1 MGARFGFAGGEG
13 AVAFDR
19 GMTDMQVAEREKEI
33 KTTTPSSDATGA
45 YQPSKFDT
53 LIYPSD
59 LEPENFYPECI
70 KFTVMKRVGLDLK
83 KTVDYVVDNIVPN
96 YESAEAIRKKAVS
109 DRLDNRKRLELESI
123 HGKGFSTEGRP
134 MPTET
139 VLESASALLN
149 DGFGGKISSGVTA
162 AGQTLGGAFNEGKAS
177 LAEQSKLRAQGCSIN
192 TLGSMYLNMP
202 NNIQFTENANW
213 NGEAMGWVGAIKDVG
228 FSGTVG
234 QGAVGS
240 IGNLVS
246 GTAGGAIGTILGKFG
261 VSGSNL
267 MLGSLVTALSQGD
280 KIQHGFDSLVSM
292 KSNPYM
298 EMLFQGVDF
307 RRFTFTFMLRPRSED
322 EVKQVAGIIK
332 MFRLHSRPSWNSGL
346 LNGGHGYMKY
356 PQEFHISFL
365 TLEKG
370 QFKFAPD
377 GSSSEHRYIQNTGIP
392 QIKPCVCTGVETNYT
407 PQSIWAAFRQ
417 GKPIATS
424 LAVSF
429 TETELVMAEDIVS
442 NY

>member
-1 MGARFGFAGGEG
+1 MGNSAM
-13 AVAFDR
+13 R
-19 GMTDMQVAEREKEI
+19 GLTPASDGQNHSFNDFTDMEVVEREKEV
-33 KTTTPSSDATGA
+33 KTATPSADAAGA

-53 LIYPSD
+53 LVYPLD

-83 KTVDYVVDNIVPN
+83 KTVQYIKDN
-96 YESAEAIRKKAVS
+96 YSAEYKKREAIRKKAVQ
-109 DRLDNRKRLELESI
+109 DEFDKTLPRKELEHI
-123 HGKGFSTEGRP
+123 YKGGPNKVALRKQ
-134 MPTET
+134 
-139 VLESASALLN
+139 LESDLAGNLL
-149 DGFGGKISSGVTA
+149 DKTSQA
-162 AGQTLGGAFNEGKAS
+162 AGATGSTLSGAYNAN
-177 LAEQSKLRAQGCSIN
+177 ADDIAAQNKLRAEGCSIN

-213 NGEAMGWVGAIKDVG
+213 NGEEMGWVGAIKDAG
-228 FSGTVG
+228 FSGALG

-246 GTAGGAIGTILGKFG
+246 GGAGGAIGSILGKFG
-261 VSGSNL
+261 VTGSNW
-267 MLGSLVTALSQGD
+267 MLGTLVTALSQGD

-307 RRFTFTFMLRPRSED
+307 RRFTFTFMLRPRNED
-322 EVKQVAGIIK
+322 EVKQVAGIIQ

-346 LNGGHGYMKY
+346 MNNGHGFMKY

-365 TLEKG
+365 TQEKDT
-370 QFKFAPD
+370 FKFAPD
-377 GSSSEHRYIQNTGIP
+377 GSSSEHRLIQNPAIP
-392 QIKPCVCTGVETNYT
+392 KIKPCVCTSVETNFT

-429 TETELVMAEDIVS
+429 AETELVMAEDIVS